1 MPIYGQMIINPG
13 LRRRT
18 PIIYALYTV
27 KSAVKYTLDSLTL
40 LRRLAEL
47 IIGLF
52 LIKVTVRGTCLHFWS
67 NVCGIVP
74 SKYVSNGEHEVHFLY
89 NIQLCAAVRD
99 LISQII
105 FRLHG

>member
-1 MPIYGQMIINPG
+1 MPIYGQMIINSG

-52 LIKVTVRGTCLHFWS
+52 SIKVTVRGM
-67 NVCGIVP
+67 P
-74 SKYVSNGEHEVHFLY
+74 SLLVQCMWY
-89 NIQLCAAVRD
+89 R
-99 LISQII
+99 SQQICI
-105 FRLHG
+105 EWGT